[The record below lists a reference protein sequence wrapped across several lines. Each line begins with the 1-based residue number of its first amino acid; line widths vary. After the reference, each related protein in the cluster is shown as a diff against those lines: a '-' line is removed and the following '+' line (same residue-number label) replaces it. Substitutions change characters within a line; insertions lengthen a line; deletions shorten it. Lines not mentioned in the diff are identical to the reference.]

1 MSAVV
6 IRCVLA
12 ELVSVAAAVVTTIL
26 TVARPQHTLYH
37 AATPLKQIQFMQCLL
52 LKTGG
57 NVFNSLFYVVISK
70 SNYLIHMHTHTYTYT
85 DTHTHIRLAKQ
96 HNTPQ
101 NYKVN

>member
-37 AATPLKQIQFMQCLL
+37 AATPLKQIQFMQYLL
-52 LKTGG
+52 LKGG
-57 NVFNSLFYVVISK
+57 
-70 SNYLIHMHTHTYTYT
+70 
-85 DTHTHIRLAKQ
+85 
-96 HNTPQ
+96 P
-101 NYKVN
+101 

>member
-37 AATPLKQIQFMQCLL
+37 AATPLKQIQFMQYLL
-52 LKTGG
+52 LKTGV
-57 NVFNSLFYVVISK
+57 NFFNNLFYVVISK
-70 SNYLIHMHTHTYTYT
+70 SNYLIYMHTHR
-85 DTHTHIRLAKQ
+85 HTHK
-96 HNTPQ
+96 HT
-101 NYKVN
+101 YVC